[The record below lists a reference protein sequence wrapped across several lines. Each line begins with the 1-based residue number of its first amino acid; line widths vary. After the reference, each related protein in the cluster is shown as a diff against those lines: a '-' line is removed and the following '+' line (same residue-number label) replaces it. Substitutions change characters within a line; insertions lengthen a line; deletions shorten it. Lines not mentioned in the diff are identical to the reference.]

1 MLEKEYA
8 IFFTEVKFM
17 KKRIVSL
24 LGLLTCVTLSITL
37 CVACTPEKEPLV
49 LKESDTFIVVKADD
63 SVGENETLAN
73 YMSTLKE
80 RGDSVV
86 DFDIEGGMVKS
97 INGIANAADLSSCW
111 MLYTSDTENA
121 NDAWGTVEYES
132 KLYGSAILGAE
143 SLKVKAGEIYIWVY
157 QTF

>member
-1 MLEKEYA
+1 
-8 IFFTEVKFM
+8 M
-17 KKRIVSL
+17 KKRIVGL
-24 LGLLTCVTLSITL
+24 FGLLVCVALSIAT

-49 LKESDTFIVVKADD
+49 LKESDTFIVVKADE

-73 YMSTLKE
+73 YMLKLKE
-80 RGDSVV
+80 RGDAVV
-86 DFDIEGGMVKS
+86 DFEIADGMVKS
-97 INGIANAADLSSCW
+97 INGIANAADWSSCW

-121 NDAWGTVEYES
+121 NDAWGTAEYDS